1 MKFPDMSVL
10 SGKNPGAATLAVG
23 AGALALLVLA
33 LVLILRPGP
42 QVGRTYEVQLYPF
55 LTEAGVEIGYRPTEP
70 VDSLAI
76 GLSPDYLPALSITMN
91 GETVSMSGEGDG
103 IGFDGAQPF
112 DLVSVLLDRSLETP
126 AKAYPLVQYGTEAAV
141 IDITP
146 FQPIAVNGDRVSGQ
160 SPGPHF
166 QWVGQPLI
174 WEGENIVMLYEEAMP
189 QAVQGMIGNSIAVL
203 NDYYKGALGGELS
216 TRPELYMLYD
226 AGRPGQIAI
235 EGDSVRGQ
243 ALIRFIGGG
252 LTDVGQE
259 ARRRVLEN
267 IAHEMAHM
275 WQLERA
281 GVGAAPDWLHEGGA
295 EAIGLESLF
304 ITEKYS
310 DADYAAMLGR
320 AQRTCANA
328 LAGGP
333 LDRAAAR
340 GEHEASYA
348 CGVMVWT
355 ALSAQREGATV
366 VATWKGFVD
375 FASGRRD
382 GQSAEAFY
390 DFAAEWSGS
399 EPFTRSLRQFVNA
412 DWSGANGR
420 LTIDGLFEGSL

>member
-1 MKFPDMSVL
+1 MSVL
-10 SGKNPGAATLAVG
+10 SGKTPGAATLAVA
-23 AGALALLVLA
+23 AGGLALFVLA
-33 LVLILRPGP
+33 LVLILRPAP
-42 QVGRTYEVQLYPF
+42 QGSQSYQVQLYPF
-55 LTEAGVEIGYRPTEP
+55 LTEAGVEIGYRPVEP
-70 VDSLAI
+70 VESLTI
-76 GLSPDYLPALSITMN
+76 GLSPDYLAALSVTMN
-91 GETVSMSGEGDG
+91 GEIVRMAGEGDG
-103 IGFDGAQPF
+103 IGFDGSEPF
-112 DLVSVLLDRSLETP
+112 DLVSIVIDRSLETP
-126 AKAYPLVQYGTEAAV
+126 AKAYPLVQYGTGAAV

-146 FQPIAVNGDRVSGQ
+146 FQPVAVNGQRVSGQ
-160 SPGPHF
+160 SPGPRF
-166 QWVGQPLI
+166 QWVGQPLL

-203 NDYYKGALGGELS
+203 NDYYKGVLGGDLPA
-216 TRPELYMLYD
+216 RPELYMLYA
-226 AGRPGQIAI
+226 AGQPGQIAI

-243 ALIRFIGGG
+243 VLIRFIGGG
-252 LTDVGQE
+252 LNEVGQE

-267 IAHEMAHM
+267 IAHEMAHL
-275 WQLERA
+275 WQLERD

-295 EAIGLESLF
+295 QAIGLESLF
-304 ITEKYS
+304 ITEQYA

-320 AQRTCANA
+320 TQRTCANA

-348 CGVMVWT
+348 CGVMAWT

-366 VATWKGFVD
+366 VATWKAFAD
-375 FASGRRD
+375 FAAGRRD

-399 EPFTRSLRQFVNA
+399 EPFTRSLRQFVRA

-420 LTIDGLFEGSL
+420 MIVDGLFEGSL